1 MIYYIAQNKNFVQ
14 RGEAKNMIDMTD
26 VPVLAQ
32 DFLSY
37 MDTIK
42 GKSAKTIREYHYD
55 LRSFFR
61 FLKLHY
67 RLIPLESDLSTVS
80 VTDIDLEFIK
90 KITLSDLYA
99 YMSYLSLDK
108 SNKVT
113 SRARKVASLRSF
125 FNYLSTK
132 AKLIEINPAKELE
145 SPKLG
150 KRMPTYLNVDESKK
164 LLNSIEG
171 DNKER
176 DFAIITLFLN
186 CGMRLSELVSI
197 NLSQIKDDKLTVLG
211 KGNKERTIYLNQA
224 SKNALN
230 EYLRVRPKDNL
241 IDKNALFISEQRKRI
256 SPRTVQ
262 YIVKK
267 YIIAAGLDPEK
278 ISPHKLRHTAAT
290 LMYQYGNVD
299 IRSLQEILGHESV
312 ATTEIYTHINKD
324 QLKEAVN
331 KNPLANFEK
340 DE

>member
-1 MIYYIAQNKNFVQ
+1 
-14 RGEAKNMIDMTD
+14 MIDMTD
-26 VPVLAQ
+26 IPILAQ

-67 RLIPLESDLSTVS
+67 RLIPLDSDLSTIS
-80 VTDIDLEFIK
+80 VTDIDIDFIK
-90 KITLSDLYA
+90 KISLSDLYA

-132 AKLIEINPAKELE
+132 AKVLEINPAKELE

-150 KRMPTYLNVDESKK
+150 KRIPKYLNVDESKQ
-164 LLNSIEG
+164 LLNAIDG

-186 CGMRLSELVSI
+186 CGMRLSELISI
-197 NLSQIKDDKLTVLG
+197 NLSQIKDDKLTVIG
-211 KGNKERTIYLNQA
+211 KGNKERTIYLNLA
-224 SKNALN
+224 AKTALN
-230 EYLRVRPKDNL
+230 EYLRVRPNDNL
-241 IDKNALFISEQRKRI
+241 KDKNALFLSEQRKRI

-312 ATTEIYTHINKD
+312 STTEIYTHINKD
-324 QLKEAVN
+324 QLKDAVN

>member
-1 MIYYIAQNKNFVQ
+1 
-14 RGEAKNMIDMTD
+14 MIDMTD
-26 VPVLAQ
+26 IPVLAQ

-67 RLIPLESDLSTVS
+67 RLIPLDSDLSTVTI
-80 VTDIDLEFIK
+80 TDIDIDFIK
-90 KITLSDLYA
+90 KISLSDLYA

-125 FNYLSTK
+125 FNYLTTK
-132 AKLIEINPAKELE
+132 AKVLEINPAKELE

-150 KRMPTYLNVDESKK
+150 KRIPKYLNVDESKQ
-164 LLNSIEG
+164 LLNAIDG

-186 CGMRLSELVSI
+186 CGMRLSELISI

-241 IDKNALFISEQRKRI
+241 KDKNALFLSEQRKRI

-312 ATTEIYTHINKD
+312 STTEIYTHINKE
-324 QLKEAVN
+324 QLKDAVN

>member
-1 MIYYIAQNKNFVQ
+1 
-14 RGEAKNMIDMTD
+14 MTD
-26 VPVLAQ
+26 IPVLAQ

-67 RLIPLESDLSTVS
+67 RLIPLDSDLSTITI
-80 VTDIDLEFIK
+80 TDIDIEFIK
-90 KITLSDLYA
+90 KISLSDLYA

-132 AKLIEINPAKELE
+132 AKVLEVNPAKELE

-150 KRMPTYLNVDESKK
+150 KRIPKYLNVEESKQ
-164 LLNSIEG
+164 LLNAIDG

-186 CGMRLSELVSI
+186 CGMRLSELISI

-241 IDKNALFISEQRKRI
+241 KDKNALFLSEQRKRI

-312 ATTEIYTHINKD
+312 STTEIYTHINKD
-324 QLKEAVN
+324 QLKDAVN

-340 DE
+340 QT

>member
-1 MIYYIAQNKNFVQ
+1 
-14 RGEAKNMIDMTD
+14 MIDMTD
-26 VPVLAQ
+26 IPVLAQ

-67 RLIPLESDLSTVS
+67 RLIPLDSDLSTVP
-80 VTDIDLEFIK
+80 VADIDIDFIK
-90 KITLSDLYA
+90 KISLSDLYA

-132 AKLIEINPAKELE
+132 AKVLEANPAKELE

-150 KRMPTYLNVDESKK
+150 KRIPKYLNVDESKQ
-164 LLNSIEG
+164 LLNAIDG

-186 CGMRLSELVSI
+186 CGMRLSELISI

-241 IDKNALFISEQRKRI
+241 KDKNALFLSEQRKRI

-312 ATTEIYTHINKD
+312 STTEIYTHINKD
-324 QLKEAVN
+324 QLKDAVN

>member
-1 MIYYIAQNKNFVQ
+1 
-14 RGEAKNMIDMTD
+14 MIDMTD
-26 VPVLAQ
+26 IPVLAQ

-67 RLIPLESDLSTVS
+67 RLIPLDSDLSTITI
-80 VTDIDLEFIK
+80 TDIDIEFIK
-90 KITLSDLYA
+90 KISLSDLYA

-132 AKLIEINPAKELE
+132 AKVLEVNPAKELE

-150 KRMPTYLNVDESKK
+150 KRIPKYLNVEESKQ
-164 LLNSIEG
+164 LLNAIDG

-186 CGMRLSELVSI
+186 CGMRLSELISI

-241 IDKNALFISEQRKRI
+241 KDKNALFLSEQRKRI

-312 ATTEIYTHINKD
+312 STTEIYTHINKD
-324 QLKEAVN
+324 QLKDAVN

-340 DE
+340 QT

>member
-1 MIYYIAQNKNFVQ
+1 
-14 RGEAKNMIDMTD
+14 MTD
-26 VPVLAQ
+26 IPVLAQ

-67 RLIPLESDLSTVS
+67 RLIPLDSDLSTITI
-80 VTDIDLEFIK
+80 TDIDIEFIK
-90 KITLSDLYA
+90 KISLSDLYA

-132 AKLIEINPAKELE
+132 AKVLEVNPAKELE

-150 KRMPTYLNVDESKK
+150 KRIPKYLNVEESKQ
-164 LLNSIEG
+164 LLNAIDG

-186 CGMRLSELVSI
+186 CGMRLSELISI

-230 EYLRVRPKDNL
+230 EYLCVRPKDNL
-241 IDKNALFISEQRKRI
+241 KDKNALFLSEQRKRI

-312 ATTEIYTHINKD
+312 STTEIYTHINKD
-324 QLKEAVN
+324 QLKDAVN

-340 DE
+340 QT

>member
-1 MIYYIAQNKNFVQ
+1 
-14 RGEAKNMIDMTD
+14 MIDFTD
-26 VPVLAQ
+26 VPVFLQ

-42 GKSAKTIREYHYD
+42 GKSANTIREYHYD
-55 LRSFFR
+55 LRNFLR

-67 RLIPLESDLSTVS
+67 RLVPIDSEFESIVVS
-80 VTDIDLEFIK
+80 DMDIEFIK

-99 YMSYLSLDK
+99 YMSYLSLDR

-113 SRARKVASLRSF
+113 SRARKVASIRSL
-125 FNYLSTK
+125 FNYLTTK
-132 AKLIEINPAKELE
+132 AKVLEINPAKELE

-150 KRMPTYLNVDESKK
+150 KRIPKYLNVDESKQ
-164 LLNSIEG
+164 LLNAIDG

-186 CGMRLSELVSI
+186 CGLRLSELISI
-197 NLSQIKDDKLTVLG
+197 NLSQIKDDKLTVIG
-211 KGNKERTIYLNQA
+211 KGNKERTVYLNHA
-224 SKNALN
+224 SKMALN
-230 EYLRVRPKDNL
+230 EYLRVRPKENVK
-241 IDKNALFISEQRKRI
+241 DKNALFLSERKKRI
-256 SPRTVQ
+256 SPRSIQ

-267 YIIAAGLDPEK
+267 YLAAAGLDTDK

-312 ATTEIYTHINKD
+312 ATTEIYTHINKE
-324 QLKEAVN
+324 QLKDAVN
-331 KNPLANFEK
+331 KNPLADFEP
-340 DE
+340 DNE